1 LKYFERYKLK
11 NCIPTKYADKSLAL
25 AYNLLFRAAYAHSA
39 DNYKFIILSGA
50 CIPLKSFDYVYDKLT
65 NDNYGYFNVCPQE
78 QCFPNCDKLLKVLDQ
93 KYISKAHNWFI
104 INRKL
109 VESLCFDKD
118 DVIKKAFNI
127 YAPEE
132 YYYYTFI
139 KILNLEDEIITTP
152 NVSND
157 ATTFTNWEGTK
168 YKYPS
173 TKENKNYTSI
183 SSDELEYLLNSE
195 CLFGRKFNREC
206 MRSLCNKK
214 YIDTISG
221 KQQKLAS

>member
-1 LKYFERYKLK
+1 VKVLEDSIEYGMYDCGCKLMK
-11 NCIPTKYADKSLAL
+11 RILINKDVDGYPTDQDISSDDYDSDTKSDKS
-25 AYNLLFRAAYAHSA
+25 
-39 DNYKFIILSGA
+39 I
-50 CIPLKSFDYVYDKLT
+50 
-65 NDNYGYFNVCPQE
+65 
-78 QCFPNCDKLLKVLDQ
+78 
-93 KYISKAHNWFI
+93 
-104 INRKL
+104 
-109 VESLCFDKD
+109 KD